1 MDGEGGGGGG
11 EGGGFICDRKRAR
24 CLQTSEVRPN
34 TVVGEEGGRRQDN
47 GGRGTKRNTEEEEMS
62 GFRLRLEDDFARIL
76 VPGGF
81 LLDFFEEEKRSRAG
95 RTAGGS
101 GLSWVIHIDFL
112 RGRRPST

>member
-1 MDGEGGGGGG
+1 
-11 EGGGFICDRKRAR
+11 
-24 CLQTSEVRPN
+24 
-34 TVVGEEGGRRQDN
+34 
-47 GGRGTKRNTEEEEMS
+47 
-62 GFRLRLEDDFARIL
+62 LRLEDDFARIL